1 MSVVAV
7 VIVVALVIGA
17 VFVGRSIFTRKRG
30 SISYNDIV
38 YERPDFNSIDEAFEK
53 AIDEAKYGS
62 SSSAISAMNDA
73 TSKLN
78 ELAAYLGYANIEYQK
93 DYTNKEWENEY
104 TVLSA
109 QYSKSYLDYYTMLYS
124 ALHGPNST
132 AIFRGWS
139 QSDLDAIDSEYEAL
153 TGSGNYVDD
162 NTLSVYIRRLREKLE
177 ADPSAPRHLLTVR
190 GFGYQ
195 WKE

>member
-1 MSVVAV
+1 MTEKKIKILSVVMSVVAV

-124 ALHGPNST
+124 ALLSST
-132 AIFRGWS
+132 LLSHSSVLFFHKAC
-139 QSDLDAIDSEYEAL
+139 YL
-153 TGSGNYVDD
+153 TSFNIQTG
-162 NTLSVYIRRLREKLE
+162 VYYK
-177 ADPSAPRHLLTVR
+177 
-190 GFGYQ
+190 
-195 WKE
+195 

>member
-1 MSVVAV
+1 MTEKKIKILSVVMSVVAV

-78 ELAAYLGYANIEYQK
+78 
-93 DYTNKEWENEY
+93 
-104 TVLSA
+104 
-109 QYSKSYLDYYTMLYS
+109 
-124 ALHGPNST
+124 
-132 AIFRGWS
+132 
-139 QSDLDAIDSEYEAL
+139 
-153 TGSGNYVDD
+153 
-162 NTLSVYIRRLREKLE
+162 RR
-177 ADPSAPRHLLTVR
+177 
-190 GFGYQ
+190 
-195 WKE
+195 